1 MSLPVLLA
9 LGAVLYAAALGFLYC
24 LGRIARDPEPG
35 WGPTP
40 VPPSAEVL
48 EEMRRHGEI
57 V

>member
-24 LGRIARDPEPG
+24 LGRVARDPEPG
-35 WGPTP
+35 WGPP
-40 VPPSAEVL
+40 AVPPSAEVL